1 MMTMIIAMMMSLS
14 SGTKVTKNAG
24 LKKQNL
30 KKS

>member
-1 MMTMIIAMMMSLS
+1 MMTIIIAMMMGLS